1 MSDREDFLSQ
11 CDCCGE
17 LKYGCID
24 VVAYGLDTHACPA
37 CRGHAEDDDEAADRG
52 DFEFHRDYDQ

>member
-1 MSDREDFLSQ
+1 MGMMFSAAENLSQ

-17 LKYGCID
+17 MKYNCRD

-37 CRGHAEDDDEAADRG
+37 CLGDDEG
-52 DFEFHRDYDQ
+52 N